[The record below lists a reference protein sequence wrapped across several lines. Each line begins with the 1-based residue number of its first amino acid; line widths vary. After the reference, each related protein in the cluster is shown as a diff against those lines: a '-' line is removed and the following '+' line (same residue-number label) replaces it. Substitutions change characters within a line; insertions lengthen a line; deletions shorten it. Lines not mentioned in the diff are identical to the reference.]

1 MEILTHL
8 CFCRLSGTQI
18 ILPTH
23 PIILLSPWWSFLW
36 PPSSSGWFSAS
47 LPLWNLA
54 TFCHSSNPLAF
65 ALIRGTVISLHVLPL
80 HNVLS
85 VFLKFVCITF
95 KRLYINLRFFVWW
108 ERELTAFFQ
117 TSCWVDSSTLGRVWV
132 NLFELAFELGSAR
145 FNFVEQTLPTEGKDT
160 EVLPLRIHTLC
171 RFDSPWAVKLARSDL
186 QSWFAIPARSTFRY
200 WFTTDSCP
208 DELLH
213 KA

>member
-1 MEILTHL
+1 MTFKQDAHYVECSVVHEDISWCSNKQVSLFIYKVPLIMEILTHL

-95 KRLYINLRFFVWW
+95 KRLYINLRFFCLMGKGAYCIFPNLMLSWFIYPW
-108 ERELTAFFQ
+108 Q
-117 TSCWVDSSTLGRVWV
+117 GLGKLVWV
-132 NLFELAFELGSAR
+132 GIRAQFCE
-145 FNFVEQTLPTEGKDT
+145 
-160 EVLPLRIHTLC
+160 I
-171 RFDSPWAVKLARSDL
+171 
-186 QSWFAIPARSTFRY
+186 
-200 WFTTDSCP
+200 
-208 DELLH
+208 
-213 KA
+213 